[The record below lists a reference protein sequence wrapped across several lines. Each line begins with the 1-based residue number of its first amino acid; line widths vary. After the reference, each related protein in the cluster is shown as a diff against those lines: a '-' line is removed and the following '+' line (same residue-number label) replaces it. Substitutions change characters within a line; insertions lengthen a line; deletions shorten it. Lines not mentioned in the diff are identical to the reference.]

1 MWKKTVSL
9 FAVLFIS
16 MVAFAPTTEAA
27 TLYTPFTGIS
37 VSPGETVDYNVELIN
52 DRSSIYTATF
62 AVENLPKDWGYTITA
77 DGRELEQLSVRGKDE
92 QSLQLEIDVP
102 LKVKKGTYEF
112 SLVAKGKDGENTSLP
127 FLVNVT
133 EEGTASS
140 DLEIEQPNME
150 NYAGETFTYQAT
162 LRNRTASEQNFALTA
177 EAPKGWDVRFV
188 ADETDV
194 TVATLEPNESK
205 DIRIEVTPPEHAK
218 ADSYAIPLKASSSSV
233 TAEAEIEAI
242 VSGTYELEVTTPSG
256 NLSTDMTAGR
266 EKAVTVLV
274 RNNGSA
280 PVRDITLS
288 AESPPNWEVTFDQEK
303 VPVVEPEESVEVN
316 VTIKADK
323 DAIAG
328 DYVTNIQAE
337 AEETVADATFR
348 VSVKTSIVWGFVG
361 VIIIVAVIGALYYV
375 FRTYGRR

>member
-1 MWKKTVSL
+1 MWKKIVSM

-16 MVAFAPTTEAA
+16 IAAFAPAADAA
-27 TLYTPFTGIS
+27 TLYTPFTGIA

-52 DRSSIYTATF
+52 DSNSIYTATF

-77 DGRELEQLSVRGKDE
+77 DGRELEQLSVKGKDE
-92 QSLQLEIDVP
+92 QALLLEIDVP

-112 SLVAKGKDGENTSLP
+112 SLVAKGKNGENASLP

-140 DLEIEQPNME
+140 DLEIEQTNIE

-162 LRNRTASEQNFALTA
+162 LRNRTASEQNFSLTS

-188 ADETDV
+188 TDEQDI
-194 TVATLEPNESK
+194 TVASLEPNESK

-218 ADSYAIPLKASSSSV
+218 ADTYTIPLKASSSSV
-233 TAEAEIEAI
+233 TADAEIEAV

-256 NLSTDMTAGR
+256 NLSTDITAGR
-266 EKAVTVLV
+266 KKTVTVQV
-274 RNNGSA
+274 KNNGSA

-288 AESPPNWEVTFDQEK
+288 AESPPNWEVTFAHEK
-303 VPVVEPEESVEVN
+303 IQVIEPEESVEVD
-316 VTIKADK
+316 VTIKADN

-337 AEETVADATFR
+337 ADETVADATFR
-348 VSVKTSIVWGFVG
+348 ISVKTSVLWGFVG
-361 VIIIVAVIGALYYV
+361 IIIILAVIGALYYV

>member
-27 TLYTPFTGIS
+27 TLYTTFTGIS
-37 VSPGETVDYNVELIN
+37 VSPGETVDYIVELID

-218 ADSYAIPLKASSSSV
+218 ADRSEERRVGKENRKRGSEEREEKKENKK
-233 TAEAEIEAI
+233 TT
-242 VSGTYELEVTTPSG
+242 GT
-256 NLSTDMTAGR
+256 
-266 EKAVTVLV
+266 
-274 RNNGSA
+274 
-280 PVRDITLS
+280 
-288 AESPPNWEVTFDQEK
+288 
-303 VPVVEPEESVEVN
+303 
-316 VTIKADK
+316 
-323 DAIAG
+323 
-328 DYVTNIQAE
+328 
-337 AEETVADATFR
+337 
-348 VSVKTSIVWGFVG
+348 
-361 VIIIVAVIGALYYV
+361 
-375 FRTYGRR
+375 